1 MARDDL
7 AGTHDGAQPGPRADL
22 AQSDVPAQPGPHAGL
37 AQSDVPAQL
46 DVRADRTRC
55 VGSGMCAL
63 TAPEVFDQDEEEG
76 LVVLLRTRLPR
87 RSPHADAAREAEGLC
102 PAEAIR
108 VG

>member
-1 MARDDL
+1 MATDDL
-7 AGTHDGAQPGPRADL
+7 AGA
-22 AQSDVPAQPGPHAGL
+22 HATARPVHL
-37 AQSDVPAQL
+37 LVL
-46 DVRADRTRC
+46 ADRTRC

-76 LVVLLRTRLPR
+76 LVVLLRARLTHP
-87 RSPHADAAREAEGLC
+87 SPHADAAREAGGLC